1 MILTEKEIRDLL
13 SKDFK
18 QVKKTSSGEIFNQY
32 TYDEKECLNL
42 IESYIYERK
51 GQKIGDIQ
59 SPSFAL
65 KQHGQLGGL
74 FFLKI
79 GANHV
84 LLKKIVNLLKKYLLN
99 KQKRIKIKL

>member
-18 QVKKTSSGEIFNQY
+18 QVRQTSSGEIYNQY

-51 GQKIGDIQ
+51 GKKIGDIQ

-65 KQHGQLGGL
+65 KQYGSLGGGL
-74 FFLKI
+74 VAQQRYNKMEIAFDKALQFY
-79 GANHV
+79 NE
-84 LLKKIVNLLKKYLLN
+84 KYN
-99 KQKRIKIKL
+99 K

>member
-32 TYDEKECLNL
+32 TYEEKECLNL

-74 FFLKI
+74 VAQQRYNKMEIAFDKALQFY
-79 GANHV
+79 NE
-84 LLKKIVNLLKKYLLN
+84 KYN
-99 KQKRIKIKL
+99 KYG